1 MTYLP
6 RPWVE
11 QADLGMAMRRVDSAP
26 KGSCWV
32 SWKKGWVFL
41 MVTFD
46 CCPCCRKDGHGVEF
60 IDNHTVPCNICQV
73 APSANELVLQERLEV
88 IANFARA
95 RAIEAHARGK
105 SDTERDWLDVLILCG
120 ADA

>member
-1 MTYLP
+1 M
-6 RPWVE
+6 RP
-11 QADLGMAMRRVDSAP
+11 
-26 KGSCWV
+26 CWV

-46 CCPCCRKDGHGVEF
+46 CCQCCRENHHDAELN
-60 IDNHTVPCNICQV
+60 DNHTVPCDICRV
-73 APSANELVLQERLEV
+73 APSANELVLQDMLDVVVR
-88 IANFARA
+88 FARA
-95 RAIEAHARGK
+95 RAIEAHARAD